1 MAKIIYAVHRKGGKE
16 YIWRIPENVQVR
28 EQDWAV
34 VRTQFGIGVAR
45 VLRLGEMD
53 DAEAE
58 KLESVVQAVSDRSML
73 PTPEPRPK
81 KKGKNSARKRRRRAA
96 RAAAVV
102 EKEKKRWTESQL
114 DISPY
119 WDKGY
124 SIPQLDEIRKGL
136 LIGVDVAQYADPSIL
151 PSKMRKKRWAL
162 IRPLAKFMGYLPD
175 GLSKEQAKEIL
186 LGIESRVDVT
196 QYADPAL
203 SSKIMRLCRLCLEA
217 GVDAA
222 QLKGKTRK
230 ELSACLRAHMEA
242 AASASAT
249 VTEIKPEP
257 SSGAVKP
264 PEEKAE
270 PGSGPGK
277 PIETEAEPA
286 PENVKP
292 VRKRGEAEGIIRA
305 YQAAHPQAT
314 RNEAARATGYTWAT
328 VNKFWAKEEKS
339 C

>member
-34 VRTQFGIGVAR
+34 VRTQFGIGVVQ

-151 PSKMRKKRWAL
+151 PGKMRKKRWAL

-264 PEEKAE
+264 PEEKTE

-328 VNKFWAKEEKS
+328 VNKYWV
-339 C
+339 

>member
-203 SSKIMRLCRLCLEA
+203 SSKIMRLCRQCLEA

-230 ELSACLRAHMEA
+230 ELSACLRTHMEA

-249 VTEIKPEP
+249 AAEIKPEP
-257 SSGAVKP
+257 GSGAVKP
-264 PEEKAE
+264 SEEKTE
-270 PGSGPGK
+270 PDSGPGK

>member
-264 PEEKAE
+264 PEEKTE
-270 PGSGPGK
+270 PGSGLEK

-286 PENVKP
+286 PESVKP

-328 VNKFWAKEEKS
+328 VNKYWV
-339 C
+339 

>member
-34 VRTQFGIGVAR
+34 VRTQFGIGVVQ

-81 KKGKNSARKRRRRAA
+81 KKRKNSARKRRRRAA
-96 RAAAVV
+96 RAAAVA
-102 EKEKKRWTESQL
+102 EKEKKRWAESQL

-242 AASASAT
+242 AASPSAT
-249 VTEIKPEP
+249 ATEKKREP

-264 PEEKAE
+264 PEEKTE
-270 PGSGPGK
+270 PGSGPEK

-328 VNKFWAKEEKS
+328 VNKYWV
-339 C
+339 

>member
-34 VRTQFGIGVAR
+34 VRTQFGIGVVQ

-81 KKGKNSARKRRRRAA
+81 KKRKNSARKRRRRAA
-96 RAAAVV
+96 RAAAVA
-102 EKEKKRWTESQL
+102 EKEKKRWAESQL

-203 SSKIMRLCRLCLEA
+203 SSKIMRLCRQCLEA

-230 ELSACLRAHMEA
+230 ELSTCLRAHMEA
-242 AASASAT
+242 AAPVSAT
-249 VTEIKPEP
+249 AVEIKPEP

-264 PEEKAE
+264 PEEKTE
-270 PGSGPGK
+270 PGSGPEK
-277 PIETEAEPA
+277 PIETEAEPD
-286 PENVKP
+286 PENIKP

>member
-34 VRTQFGIGVAR
+34 VRTQFGIGVVQ

-58 KLESVVQAVSDRSML
+58 KLESVLQAVSDRSML

-249 VTEIKPEP
+249 AAEIKPEP

-264 PEEKAE
+264 PEEKTE

-314 RNEAARATGYTWAT
+314 RNEAARATGDTWAT

>member
-58 KLESVVQAVSDRSML
+58 KLESVLQAVSDRAML
-73 PTPEPRPK
+73 PVPEPRPK

-162 IRPLAKFMGYLPD
+162 IRPLAKFMGYVPD

-196 QYADPAL
+196 Q
-203 SSKIMRLCRLCLEA
+203 
-217 GVDAA
+217 
-222 QLKGKTRK
+222 
-230 ELSACLRAHMEA
+230 
-242 AASASAT
+242 
-249 VTEIKPEP
+249 
-257 SSGAVKP
+257 
-264 PEEKAE
+264 
-270 PGSGPGK
+270 
-277 PIETEAEPA
+277 
-286 PENVKP
+286 
-292 VRKRGEAEGIIRA
+292 
-305 YQAAHPQAT
+305 
-314 RNEAARATGYTWAT
+314 
-328 VNKFWAKEEKS
+328 
-339 C
+339 

>member
-34 VRTQFGIGVAR
+34 VRTQFGIGVVQ

-96 RAAAVV
+96 RAAAVA
-102 EKEKKRWTESQL
+102 EKEKKRWAESQL

-242 AASASAT
+242 AASAS
-249 VTEIKPEP
+249 VTAAEIKPEP

-264 PEEKAE
+264 PEEKTE
-270 PGSGPGK
+270 PGSGLEK

-328 VNKFWAKEEKS
+328 VNKYWV
-339 C
+339 

>member
-28 EQDWAV
+28 EQDFAV
-34 VRTQFGIGVAR
+34 VRTQFGIGVVQ

-58 KLESVVQAVSDRSML
+58 KLESVVQAVSDRAML
-73 PTPEPRPK
+73 PVPEPRK
-81 KKGKNSARKRRRRAA
+81 KSNSARKRRKRAA
-96 RAAAVV
+96 RAA
-102 EKEKKRWTESQL
+102 EKEKKRWAESQL

-203 SSKIMRLCRLCLEA
+203 SSKIMRLCRQCLEA

-230 ELSACLRAHMEA
+230 ELSTCLRAHMEA
-242 AASASAT
+242 AAPVSAT
-249 VTEIKPEP
+249 AVEIKPEP

-264 PEEKAE
+264 PEEKTE
-270 PGSGPGK
+270 PGSGPEK
-277 PIETEAEPA
+277 PIETEAEPD
-286 PENVKP
+286 PENIKP

-328 VNKFWAKEEKS
+328 VNKYWV
-339 C
+339 

>member
-58 KLESVVQAVSDRSML
+58 KLESVLQAVSDRAML
-73 PTPEPRPK
+73 PVPEPRPK
-81 KKGKNSARKRRRRAA
+81 KKGKNRARKRRRRAA

-102 EKEKKRWTESQL
+102 EKEKKRWAESQL

-119 WDKGY
+119 WDKGFTT
-124 SIPQLDEIRKGL
+124 PQLDEIRKGL

-264 PEEKAE
+264 PEEKTE

-328 VNKFWAKEEKS
+328 VNKYWV
-339 C
+339 

>member
-81 KKGKNSARKRRRRAA
+81 KKGKNRARKRRRRAA

-175 GLSKEQAKEIL
+175 GLSREQAKEIL

-203 SSKIMRLCRLCLEA
+203 SSKIMRLCRQCLEA

-249 VTEIKPEP
+249 AAEIKPEP
-257 SSGAVKP
+257 
-264 PEEKAE
+264 
-270 PGSGPGK
+270 GSGSRELPKINRNRVPVLLLCRNRVYISSFFLSLRRSALAICFSHVFSVSQRRKSRSGSSSC
-277 PIETEAEPA
+277 TLSPA
-286 PENVKP
+286 SS
-292 VRKRGEAEGIIRA
+292 A
-305 YQAAHPQAT
+305 
-314 RNEAARATGYTWAT
+314 
-328 VNKFWAKEEKS
+328 S
-339 C
+339 

>member
-58 KLESVVQAVSDRSML
+58 KLESVLQAVSDRAML
-73 PTPEPRPK
+73 PVPEPRK
-81 KKGKNSARKRRRRAA
+81 KSNSARKRRKRAA
-96 RAAAVV
+96 RAA
-102 EKEKKRWTESQL
+102 EKEKKRWAECGM
-114 DISPY
+114 DITPY
-119 WDKGY
+119 WNKGFTT
-124 SIPQLDEIRKGL
+124 PQLDEIRKGL

-203 SSKIMRLCRLCLEA
+203 SSKIMRLCRQCLEA

-249 VTEIKPEP
+249 AAEIKPEP

-264 PEEKAE
+264 SEEKAE

>member
-1 MAKIIYAVHRKGGKE
+1 
-16 YIWRIPENVQVR
+16 
-28 EQDWAV
+28 
-34 VRTQFGIGVAR
+34 
-45 VLRLGEMD
+45 MD
-53 DAEAE
+53 I
-58 KLESVVQAVSDRSML
+58 
-73 PTPEPRPK
+73 T
-81 KKGKNSARKRRRRAA
+81 
-96 RAAAVV
+96 
-102 EKEKKRWTESQL
+102 
-114 DISPY
+114 PY
-119 WDKGY
+119 WNKGFTT
-124 SIPQLDEIRKGL
+124 PQLDEIRKGL

-249 VTEIKPEP
+249 AAEIKPEP

-264 PEEKAE
+264 SEEKTE
-270 PGSGPGK
+270 PGSGLEK

>member
-1 MAKIIYAVHRKGGKE
+1 
-16 YIWRIPENVQVR
+16 
-28 EQDWAV
+28 
-34 VRTQFGIGVAR
+34 
-45 VLRLGEMD
+45 MD
-53 DAEAE
+53 I
-58 KLESVVQAVSDRSML
+58 
-73 PTPEPRPK
+73 T
-81 KKGKNSARKRRRRAA
+81 
-96 RAAAVV
+96 
-102 EKEKKRWTESQL
+102 
-114 DISPY
+114 PY
-119 WDKGY
+119 WNKGFTT
-124 SIPQLDEIRKGL
+124 PQLDEIRKGL

-203 SSKIMRLCRLCLEA
+203 SSKIMRLCRQCLEA

-249 VTEIKPEP
+249 AAEIKPEP

-264 PEEKAE
+264 PEEKTE
-270 PGSGPGK
+270 PGSGPEK

-328 VNKFWAKEEKS
+328 VNKYWV
-339 C
+339 

>member
-264 PEEKAE
+264 SEEKAE
-270 PGSGPGK
+270 PGFGPEK

-328 VNKFWAKEEKS
+328 VNKYWV
-339 C
+339 

>member
-1 MAKIIYAVHRKGGKE
+1 
-16 YIWRIPENVQVR
+16 
-28 EQDWAV
+28 
-34 VRTQFGIGVAR
+34 
-45 VLRLGEMD
+45 MD
-53 DAEAE
+53 I
-58 KLESVVQAVSDRSML
+58 
-73 PTPEPRPK
+73 T
-81 KKGKNSARKRRRRAA
+81 
-96 RAAAVV
+96 
-102 EKEKKRWTESQL
+102 
-114 DISPY
+114 PY
-119 WDKGY
+119 WNKGFTT
-124 SIPQLDEIRKGL
+124 PQLDEIRKGL

>member
-1 MAKIIYAVHRKGGKE
+1 M
-16 YIWRIPENVQVR
+16 
-28 EQDWAV
+28 
-34 VRTQFGIGVAR
+34 
-45 VLRLGEMD
+45 
-53 DAEAE
+53 
-58 KLESVVQAVSDRSML
+58 
-73 PTPEPRPK
+73 
-81 KKGKNSARKRRRRAA
+81 
-96 RAAAVV
+96 
-102 EKEKKRWTESQL
+102 

-203 SSKIMRLCRLCLEA
+203 SSKIMRLCRQCLEA

-230 ELSACLRAHMEA
+230 ELSTCLRAHMEA
-242 AASASAT
+242 AAPVSAT
-249 VTEIKPEP
+249 AVEIKPEP

-264 PEEKAE
+264 PEEKTE
-270 PGSGPGK
+270 PGSGPEK
-277 PIETEAEPA
+277 PIETEAEPD
-286 PENVKP
+286 PENIKP

-328 VNKFWAKEEKS
+328 VNKYWV
-339 C
+339 

>member
-162 IRPLAKFMGYLPD
+162 ISPLAKFMGYLPD

-264 PEEKAE
+264 SEEKAE
-270 PGSGPGK
+270 PGFGPEK

-328 VNKFWAKEEKS
+328 VNKYWV
-339 C
+339 